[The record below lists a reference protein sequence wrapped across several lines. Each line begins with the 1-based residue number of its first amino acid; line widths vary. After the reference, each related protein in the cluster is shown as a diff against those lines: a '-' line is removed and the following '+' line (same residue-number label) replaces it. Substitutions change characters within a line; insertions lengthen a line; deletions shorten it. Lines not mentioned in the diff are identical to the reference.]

1 MRQIVLFLLVLLFP
15 GCVMQPRHADPTGL
29 ASYDGVSEDFP
40 GDAKYLATLASGEL
54 ANRYPPGRT
63 TLILASA
70 RTVFGQ
76 ELESALRHQGFAIS
90 QHSAP
95 MGVTVGYT
103 LDVLRDES
111 PPTTCYL
118 QVRTSGGQTFGQVR
132 TLSMASREEA
142 APVQV
147 PSPSLESSTLPE
159 EPTNP
164 LPSPGQPHPE
174 RLMPG
179 SGAGGRPAP
188 EPAAPPARNDGTPV
202 RNKATAARIARRNHV
217 PVADFCRW
225 NGVKPETV
233 LEAGRSVYLRE
244 PVAGPVAPAKAEP
257 GQQFTSRAAQQ
268 DRPVQA
274 AAPVSSP
281 GPAPV
286 LASAPAQTSA
296 SAPTPVPS
304 PVQVPASAPAPA
316 PSPLPVSAKDEPPTP
331 APGSTPASAVH
342 ETLAELAL
350 QSPAAEA
357 PSVAPA
363 APAPT
368 WSVNPGGLHAQL
380 ESWSFKAQYQLVWKA
395 KHDFELETNAN
406 FSGDF
411 VSAIK
416 QLFAGLHRGGHALR
430 VTVYQGNNVI
440 EVAED

>member
-1 MRQIVLFLLVLLFP
+1 MRQFFLFLLVLLLP
-15 GCVMQPRHADPTGL
+15 GCVMQTRHADPSGL
-29 ASYDGVSEDFP
+29 SSYDGVSAGFP
-40 GDAKYLATLASGEL
+40 GDAQYLATMASGEL

-63 TLILASA
+63 TLILASTKA
-70 RTVFGQ
+70 VFGQ
-76 ELESALRHQGFAIS
+76 ELESALRQMGFAVS
-90 QHSAP
+90 LHPSP
-95 MGVTVGYT
+95 EGVKVGYT

-118 QVRTSGGQTFGQVR
+118 QVGTSDGQTFGRVR

-142 APVQV
+142 APVRV
-147 PSPSLESSTLPE
+147 PSPSLESSTLTEVATPHF
-159 EPTNP
+159 
-164 LPSPGQPHPE
+164 PSPGQPHPD

-179 SGAGGRPAP
+179 SGTGDRPSQ
-188 EPAAPPARNDGTPV
+188 EAADPPARNDGTPV
-202 RNKATAARIARRNHV
+202 RSKATAARIAKRNHV

-233 LEAGRSVYLRE
+233 LEAGRSVHLRE
-244 PVAGPVAPAKAEP
+244 PVAESASPVKAEP

-274 AAPVSSP
+274 TVPVSSP
-281 GPAPV
+281 APAPV
-286 LASAPAQTSA
+286 LASARA
-296 SAPTPVPS
+296 PVPS

-316 PSPLPVSAKDEPPTP
+316 PSPGPVPGSAKDEPPTP
-331 APGSTPASAVH
+331 APGSTPTSAVH
-342 ETLAELAL
+342 EALAELSP

-357 PSVAPA
+357 PSIAPA
-363 APAPT
+363 VPAPT

>member
-1 MRQIVLFLLVLLFP
+1 MRQFFLFLLVLLLP
-15 GCVMQPRHADPTGL
+15 GCVMQTRHADPSGL
-29 ASYDGVSEDFP
+29 SSYDGVSAGFP
-40 GDAKYLATLASGEL
+40 GDAQYLATMASGEL

-63 TLILASA
+63 TLILASTKA
-70 RTVFGQ
+70 VFGQ
-76 ELESALRHQGFAIS
+76 ELESALRQMGFAVS
-90 QHSAP
+90 QHPSP
-95 MGVTVGYT
+95 EGVKVGYT

-118 QVRTSGGQTFGQVR
+118 QLRTSDGQTFGRVR
-132 TLSMASREEA
+132 TLSMACREEA
-142 APVQV
+142 APVRV
-147 PSPSLESSTLPE
+147 PSPSLDSSTLTE
-159 EPTNP
+159 VPTP
-164 LPSPGQPHPE
+164 HFPFPGQPHPD

-179 SGAGGRPAP
+179 SGAGGRPSQEA
-188 EPAAPPARNDGTPV
+188 AAPPTRNDGTPV
-202 RNKATAARIARRNHV
+202 RSKATAARIARRNHV
-217 PVADFCRW
+217 PAADFCRW

-233 LEAGRSVYLRE
+233 LEAGRSVHLRE
-244 PVAGPVAPAKAEP
+244 PVAASASPVKAEP

-268 DRPVQA
+268 DRPVPA
-274 AAPVSSP
+274 AAPLSSP
-281 GPAPV
+281 ATAPV
-286 LASAPAQTSA
+286 LASAPAQAVA
-296 SAPTPVPS
+296 SVPTPVPS

-316 PSPLPVSAKDEPPTP
+316 PSPLPVSAKDEPPAP

-342 ETLAELAL
+342 EALAELAP
-350 QSPAAEA
+350 QSPAAET
-357 PSVAPA
+357 PPVAPVV
-363 APAPT
+363 PAPI
-368 WSVNPGGLHAQL
+368 WSVNPGGLHVQL